1 MFNSGGC
8 AGGKMVCPQA
18 GDPVNQIGIVVMPL
32 LVAAIV
38 AWGMW
43 KRVAVYEVFV
53 DGAKEGFDIAVRII
67 PYLVAILFAIAMFR
81 ASGAMEFLFSFIG
94 PVFEWFGFPKE
105 LLPMAITRPLSGSG
119 SLGVL
124 ADMVNTYGED
134 ALVVK
139 MAATLFGSTE
149 TTLYVL
155 AVYFGAVN
163 IRRTRYALQVGL
175 MADAAGA
182 IAAVIFCNLLF
193 T

>member
-1 MFNSGGC
+1 
-8 AGGKMVCPQA
+8 
-18 GDPVNQIGIVVMPL
+18 
-32 LVAAIV
+32 
-38 AWGMW
+38 
-43 KRVAVYEVFV
+43 
-53 DGAKEGFDIAVRII
+53 
-67 PYLVAILFAIAMFR
+67 VAILFAIAMFR
-81 ASGAMEFLFSFIG
+81 ASGAMEFLFSLVG
-94 PVFEWFGFPKE
+94 PVFEWFGFPEE

-155 AVYFGAVN
+155 AVYFGAVG

-193 T
+193 G

>member
-1 MFNSGGC
+1 MNH
-8 AGGKMVCPQA
+8 
-18 GDPVNQIGIVVMPL
+18 IGIVILPL
-32 LVAAIV
+32 LIASII

-43 KRVAVYEVFV
+43 QRVAVYEIFV
-53 DGAKEGFDIAVRII
+53 EGAKEGFEIGVRII

-81 ASGAMEFLFSFIG
+81 ASGAMEFIFSLIG
-94 PVFEWFGFPKE
+94 PVFEWFGFPRE
-105 LLPMAITRPLSGSG
+105 LLPMAITRPMTGSG

-155 AVYFGAVN
+155 AVYFGAVGV
-163 IRRTRYALQVGL
+163 RRTRYAIQVGL

>member
-1 MFNSGGC
+1 M
-8 AGGKMVCPQA
+8 
-18 GDPVNQIGIVVMPL
+18 NQVGIVILPVL
-32 LVAAIV
+32 IAAIV

-53 DGAKEGFDIAVRII
+53 DGAKEGFEIAVRII
-67 PYLVAILFAIAMFR
+67 PYLVAILFAIALFR
-81 ASGAMEFLFSFIG
+81 ASGAMEFLFALVG
-94 PVFEWFGFPKE
+94 PLFDLFGFPPE
-105 LLPMAITRPLSGSG
+105 LLPMAITRPLTGSG

-124 ADMVNTYGED
+124 ADMANTYGED

-155 AVYFGAVN
+155 AVYFGAVS

-175 MADAAGA
+175 LADATGA

-193 T
+193 G

>member
-1 MFNSGGC
+1 MNH
-8 AGGKMVCPQA
+8 
-18 GDPVNQIGIVVMPL
+18 IGIVILPL
-32 LVAAIV
+32 LIASII

-43 KRVAVYEVFV
+43 QRVAVYEIFV
-53 DGAKEGFDIAVRII
+53 EGAKEGFEIGVRII

-81 ASGAMEFLFSFIG
+81 ASGAMEFIFSLIG
-94 PVFEWFGFPKE
+94 PVFEWFGFPRE
-105 LLPMAITRPLSGSG
+105 LLPMAITRPMTGSG

-155 AVYFGAVN
+155 AVYFGAVGV
-163 IRRTRYALQVGL
+163 RRTRYAIQVGL
-175 MADAAGA
+175 LADATGA

>member
-1 MFNSGGC
+1 MNH
-8 AGGKMVCPQA
+8 
-18 GDPVNQIGIVVMPL
+18 IGIVILPL
-32 LVAAIV
+32 LIASII

-43 KRVAVYEVFV
+43 QRVAVYEVFV
-53 DGAKEGFDIAVRII
+53 EGAKEGFEIGVRII

-81 ASGAMEFLFSFIG
+81 ASGAMEFIFSLIG
-94 PVFEWFGFPKE
+94 PVFEWFGFPRE
-105 LLPMAITRPLSGSG
+105 LLPMAITRPMTGSG

-155 AVYFGAVN
+155 AVYFGAVGV
-163 IRRTRYALQVGL
+163 RRTRYAIQVGL
-175 MADAAGA
+175 LADATGA

>member
-1 MFNSGGC
+1 M
-8 AGGKMVCPQA
+8 
-18 GDPVNQIGIVVMPL
+18 NQIGLLILPL
-32 LVAAIV
+32 LIAGIV
-38 AWGMW
+38 GWGMLQ
-43 KRVAVYEVFV
+43 RVAVYEVFV
-53 DGAKEGFDIAVRII
+53 EGAREGFEIGVRII
-67 PYLVAILFAIAMFR
+67 PYLVAILFAIGLFR
-81 ASGAMEFLFSFIG
+81 ASGAMEFFFGLLG
-94 PVFEWFGFPKE
+94 PLLEWFGFPRE
-105 LLPMAITRPLSGSG
+105 LLPMAITRPLTGSG

-163 IRRTRYALQVGL
+163 VRRTRYAIQVGL
-175 MADAAGA
+175 LADATGA

>member
-1 MFNSGGC
+1 MGAS
-8 AGGKMVCPQA
+8 
-18 GDPVNQIGIVVMPL
+18 VNQIGIVVMPL
-32 LVAAIV
+32 LVSAIV

-94 PVFEWFGFPKE
+94 PVVEWFGFPRE

-124 ADMVNTYGED
+124 ADMVSTYGED

-155 AVYFGAVN
+155 AVYFGAVG

-182 IAAVIFCNLLF
+182 VAAVIFCKLLF
-193 T
+193 G

>member
-1 MFNSGGC
+1 M
-8 AGGKMVCPQA
+8 
-18 GDPVNQIGIVVMPL
+18 NQIGIVVMPL
-32 LVAAIV
+32 VVTAIV

-81 ASGAMEFLFSFIG
+81 ASGAMEFLFSLVG
-94 PVFEWFGFPKE
+94 PVFEWFGFPEE

-119 SLGVL
+119 SVGVL

-155 AVYFGAVN
+155 AVYFGAVG

-193 T
+193 G

>member
-1 MFNSGGC
+1 MNH
-8 AGGKMVCPQA
+8 
-18 GDPVNQIGIVVMPL
+18 IGNVILPL
-32 LVAAIV
+32 LVASIV

-43 KRVAVYEVFV
+43 QRVAVYEVFV
-53 DGAKEGFDIAVRII
+53 EGAKEGFEIGVRII
-67 PYLVAILFAIAMFR
+67 PYLVAILFAIALFR
-81 ASGAMEFLFSFIG
+81 ASGAMEFIFSLIG
-94 PVFEWFGFPKE
+94 PIFEWFGFPRE
-105 LLPMAITRPLSGSG
+105 LLPMAITRPMTGSG

-155 AVYFGAVN
+155 AVYFGAVSV
-163 IRRTRYALQVGL
+163 RRTRYAIQVGL
-175 MADAAGA
+175 LADATGA

>member
-1 MFNSGGC
+1 MNH
-8 AGGKMVCPQA
+8 
-18 GDPVNQIGIVVMPL
+18 IGIVILPMVI
-32 LVAAIV
+32 AAIV

-43 KRVAVYEVFV
+43 RRVAVYEVFV
-53 DGAKEGFDIAVRII
+53 EGAREGFDVGVRII

-81 ASGAMEFLFSFIG
+81 ASGAMDFLFDYIG
-94 PVFEWFGFPKE
+94 PVLEWFGFPRE
-105 LLPMAITRPLSGSG
+105 LLPMAITRPMTGSG

-155 AVYFGAVN
+155 AVYFGAVG
-163 IRRTRYALQVGL
+163 IRRTRYAIQVGL
-175 MADAAGA
+175 IADAAGA
-182 IAAVIFCNLLF
+182 IAAVIVCNLLF
-193 T
+193 A

>member
-1 MFNSGGC
+1 MTYL
-8 AGGKMVCPQA
+8 
-18 GDPVNQIGIVVMPL
+18 GILILPIL
-32 LVAAIV
+32 IASIV

-43 KRVAVYEVFV
+43 RRVAVYEVFV
-53 DGAKEGFDIAVRII
+53 EGAREGFEISVRII

-81 ASGAMEFLFSFIG
+81 ASGAMDFLFAYIG
-94 PVFEWFGFPKE
+94 PVLEWFGFPRE
-105 LLPMAITRPLSGSG
+105 LLPMAITRPLTGSG
-119 SLGVL
+119 SVGVL
-124 ADMVNTYGED
+124 ADMISTYGED

-155 AVYFGAVN
+155 AVYFGAVG
-163 IRRTRYALQVGL
+163 IRRTRYAIQVGL

>member
-1 MFNSGGC
+1 MTYL
-8 AGGKMVCPQA
+8 
-18 GDPVNQIGIVVMPL
+18 GILILPIL
-32 LVAAIV
+32 IASIV

-43 KRVAVYEVFV
+43 RRVAVYEVFV
-53 DGAKEGFDIAVRII
+53 EGAREGFEISVRII

-81 ASGAMEFLFSFIG
+81 ASGAMDFLFAYIG
-94 PVFEWFGFPKE
+94 PLLEWFGFPRE
-105 LLPMAITRPLSGSG
+105 LLPMAITRPLTGSG
-119 SLGVL
+119 SVGVL
-124 ADMVNTYGED
+124 ADMINTYGED

-155 AVYFGAVN
+155 AVYFGAVG
-163 IRRTRYALQVGL
+163 IRRTRYAIQVGL

>member
-1 MFNSGGC
+1 
-8 AGGKMVCPQA
+8 
-18 GDPVNQIGIVVMPL
+18 
-32 LVAAIV
+32 
-38 AWGMW
+38 
-43 KRVAVYEVFV
+43 
-53 DGAKEGFDIAVRII
+53 
-67 PYLVAILFAIAMFR
+67 
-81 ASGAMEFLFSFIG
+81 
-94 PVFEWFGFPKE
+94 
-105 LLPMAITRPLSGSG
+105 MAITRPLSGSG

>member
-1 MFNSGGC
+1 M
-8 AGGKMVCPQA
+8 
-18 GDPVNQIGIVVMPL
+18 NQVGIVILPL

-43 KRVAVYEVFV
+43 RRVAVYEVFV
-53 DGAKEGFDIAVRII
+53 DGAKEGFEIAVRII

-81 ASGAMEFLFSFIG
+81 ASGAMEFLFSLVA
-94 PVFEWFGFPKE
+94 PLFGFLGFPPE
-105 LLPMAITRPLSGSG
+105 LLPMAITRPLTGSG

-124 ADMVNTYGED
+124 AEMVQTYGED

-175 MADAAGA
+175 LADATGA

-193 T
+193 G